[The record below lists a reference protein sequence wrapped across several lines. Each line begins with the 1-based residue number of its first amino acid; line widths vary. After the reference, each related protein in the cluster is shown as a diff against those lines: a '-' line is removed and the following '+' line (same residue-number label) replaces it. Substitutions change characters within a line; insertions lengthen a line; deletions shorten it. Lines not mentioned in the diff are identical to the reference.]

1 MRLCAAVSGK
11 WTCTGNLPCFG
22 PQRSPL
28 SRPGFWRS
36 KPERRDHRQRR
47 AEATASGGGSKP
59 MAHDRRPA
67 PSRAPPPAPHT
78 PPARP
83 SAPTRWL
90 LGGAPPVAYPAPATC
105 SSRSGHDLNK
115 RMESPLH
122 MAAYKGLVVI
132 IDHAWVNQRFLP
144 SVPLSGTP
152 LHQAVLGGHIR
163 KTVRSIRRAMCV
175 SASPAVCGKAG
186 ASSFLSHA
194 RPRPRIS
201 TPSLSCSRI

>member
-122 MAAYKGLVVI
+122 MAAYKGRV
-132 IDHAWVNQRFLP
+132 H
-144 SVPLSGTP
+144 
-152 LHQAVLGGHIR
+152 HH
-163 KTVRSIRRAMCV
+163 
-175 SASPAVCGKAG
+175 
-186 ASSFLSHA
+186 
-194 RPRPRIS
+194 RPRLGQPTVLALRPPQRHAAAPGRARWTHS
-201 TPSLSCSRI
+201 